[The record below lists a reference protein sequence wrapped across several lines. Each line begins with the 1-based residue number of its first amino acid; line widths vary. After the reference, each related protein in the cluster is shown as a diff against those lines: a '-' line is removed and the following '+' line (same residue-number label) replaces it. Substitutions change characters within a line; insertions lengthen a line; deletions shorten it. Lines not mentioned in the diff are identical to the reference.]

1 MLTYYY
7 DSIRSM
13 IIRANSVFGFYVLL
27 NHGIH
32 FLYTI
37 CTLVYTLFYNL
48 KANSQIFDII
58 MFCFPVLI
66 AFFLIRF
73 IVSAVL
79 LLMSAVH
86 WLASQI
92 RLTLAYAQTQLDE
105 TLEEN
110 ERRVIDNFLDR
121 VTNDQMIASPL
132 GLYVITPSLL
142 LKMLNC

>member
-1 MLTYYY
+1 
-7 DSIRSM
+7 
-13 IIRANSVFGFYVLL
+13 
-27 NHGIH
+27 
-32 FLYTI
+32 
-37 CTLVYTLFYNL
+37 
-48 KANSQIFDII
+48 